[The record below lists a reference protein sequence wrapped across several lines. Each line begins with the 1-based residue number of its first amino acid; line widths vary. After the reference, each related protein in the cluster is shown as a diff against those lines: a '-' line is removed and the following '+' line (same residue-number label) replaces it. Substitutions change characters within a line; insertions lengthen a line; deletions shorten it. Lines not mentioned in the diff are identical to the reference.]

1 MSSTNLDKR
10 ASDDLETGVTENRDS
25 PIEFRVSITGDASE
39 RDSVTP
45 DPTVDT
51 PMLPMGDGANGKVK
65 YSLGDMEVVE
75 VVSLI
80 HLYDVYL
87 KKRILIIGID
97 LLYSEY
103 GNTHLPTTCYCY
115 CLQNITRAFR

>member
-65 YSLGDMEVVE
+65 YRLGDMEVVE

-87 KKRILIIGID
+87 KKKD
-97 LLYSEY
+97 SHNWY
-103 GNTHLPTTCYCY
+103 
-115 CLQNITRAFR
+115 